1 MQVGRRFKLDVE
13 DRFVMVLVSYRLYIT
28 YTLTGFQFDLDQGD
42 YTDIQKIEGLQS
54 CLPLPQKL
62 YNLAKRL
69 KSKEE
74 VEEYFPDFLAFVD
87 CTEQPVP
94 RPKKRLG
101 RRLYYSG
108 KRKKHPVK
116 NLYTVNEPSRLI
128 RKTQTQTKR
137 KKV

>member
-1 MQVGRRFKLDVE
+1 M
-13 DRFVMVLVSYRLYIT
+13 
-28 YTLTGFQFDLDQGD
+28 TGFQFDLDQGD

-94 RPKKRLG
+94 DP
-101 RRLYYSG
+101 
-108 KRKKHPVK
+108 RKG
-116 NLYTVNEPSRLI
+116 
-128 RKTQTQTKR
+128 
-137 KKV
+137 